1 MVRVRY
7 TCMAAPL
14 LRRPYAALINSE
26 WPPRWCFIT
35 VVRIAYDN
43 ARIAEN
49 HHRQRQKISVEKYET
64 CRRLLRSE
72 AAVDARWYTDFTD
85 DVRCQTCHQRIRS
98 QDNNPDRGEHDWN
111 IYHALFVPLLQTW
124 HYTDN
129 NNVAYT
135 VSRKSSLL
143 GLIFRITR

>member
-1 MVRVRY
+1 MY
-7 TCMAAPL
+7 GGPL
-14 LRRPYAALINSE
+14 ATAALCGINQF
-26 WPPRWCFIT
+26 RMTTTMMFYYCGT
-35 VVRIAYDN
+35 YCADN

-111 IYHALFVPLLQTW
+111 IYHALFVPLLQT
-124 HYTDN
+124 
-129 NNVAYT
+129 
-135 VSRKSSLL
+135 
-143 GLIFRITR
+143 